1 MTRRQKGQAMAE
13 YVIVCGGLIAALFW
27 GANVECDGSDNTSN
41 KCISKL
47 LSVMHDGY
55 DGYSSSISAVQQYGE
70 YAAKG
75 AYEPTPR
82 TGTGTGGRDSG
93 TGGAIGGGLDPDGL
107 TDVSQVT
114 SADGFST
121 FGNLQPD
128 GTVLDA
134 NGEVIGFYSDADNSF
149 TGTHGNSTSAALN
162 NVVLDEEG
170 NILHLR
176 AVTSCAGLP
185 SPFPRNT
192 YSWAY
197 VSKASS
203 KVFNSLNKNELD
215 IGNLCTQSAFKVVK
229 NGQEQGGRIIN
240 SEYFAAVFSVD
251 VSTTALPATGEVVYW
266 PELGICSV
274 MASNWDADID
284 PDNDKDDDELYAAR
298 LALFSD
304 PDRNLG
310 EIDRVDYF
318 NQTAIY
324 GAPTQPNDC
333 PTVNIVSA
341 P

>member
-1 MTRRQKGQAMAE
+1 MKRRQKGQAMAE

-27 GANVECDGSDNTSN
+27 GANVECDGSGNTSD

-70 YAAKG
+70 YAAKD
-75 AYEPTPR
+75 AYTPNP
-82 TGTGTGGRDSG
+82 GTGTGGGNSGG
-93 TGGAIGGGLDPDGL
+93 TGGSVGGGLDPDGL
-107 TDVSQVT
+107 TDVNQVT

-128 GTVLDA
+128 GTVLDV
-134 NGEVIGFYSDADNSF
+134 NGDVIGFYSDTDNTF
-149 TGTHGNSTSAALN
+149 TDNNGNSAAAALN

-176 AVTSCAGLP
+176 AVTSCSGLP

-197 VSKASS
+197 VSKASG

-215 IGNLCTQSAFKVVK
+215 IGSLCTQSSFKVVK
-229 NGQEQGGRIIN
+229 NGQEQGGRILN
-240 SEYFAAVFSVD
+240 SEYFAAVFAVD
-251 VSTTALPATGEVVYW
+251 VSPTALPATGDVVYW
-266 PELGICSV
+266 TQLGVCSV
-274 MASNWDADID
+274 MAANWDADID

-304 PDRNLG
+304 QDRNLG
-310 EIDRVDYF
+310 EIDRLDYF
-318 NQTAIY
+318 NQTALY
-324 GAPTQPNDC
+324 GAPTHLNNC
-333 PTVNIVSA
+333 PTVNIVS
-341 P
+341 PP